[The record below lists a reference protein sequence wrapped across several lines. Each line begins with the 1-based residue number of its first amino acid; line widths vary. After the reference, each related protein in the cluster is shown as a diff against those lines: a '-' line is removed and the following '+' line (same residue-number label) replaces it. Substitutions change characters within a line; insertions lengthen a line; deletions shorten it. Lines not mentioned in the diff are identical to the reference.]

1 MTELT
6 AQIGLRRGD
15 FSLDVAFEVGAGE
28 TVALLGPNGA
38 GKSTLVE
45 ALAGLVPIDTGEVRV
60 AGEVW
65 ERPEGGFRL
74 SPQQRSVGVMFQG
87 LRLFPAV
94 SVLDNVAYGLRAQ
107 GIARDESRSRAQK
120 LLGHFDVGGLAAR
133 VPPTLSGG
141 QAQRVALARALA
153 VEPALLL
160 LDEPMSALDVENRV
174 EARRTLR
181 RALDE
186 FAGAKLVITHEP
198 LEAMALADRLIIIE
212 GGRIV
217 QTGTPAEIRNRP
229 RSQYTASLV
238 GLNLISGII
247 VTREGHM
254 LIDTGK
260 GDLAIA
266 GHGGLDPGTTVRAT
280 IHPRAITLAT
290 QDARPSSSA
299 RNVIDAKVA
308 GIELIGD
315 RVRVLLDARPPL
327 TAEVTVEA
335 LDELNLKRSQHVWAI
350 VKATQVDVY
359 PA

>member
-6 AQIGLRRGD
+6 ARIGLRRGD
-15 FSLDVAFEVGAGE
+15 FSLDVAFDVGAGE

-45 ALAGLVPIDTGEVRV
+45 ALAGLVRIDTGEVRV
-60 AGEVW
+60 AGVVW
-65 ERPEGGFRL
+65 EQPERGLRL

-94 SVLDNVAYGLRAQ
+94 SVLDNVAYGVRAQ
-107 GIARDESRSRAQK
+107 GIARDEARSRAQK
-120 LLGHFDVGGLAAR
+120 LLGHFDVGALAAR
-133 VPPTLSGG
+133 MPPTLSGG
-141 QAQRVALARALA
+141 QAQRIALARALA
-153 VEPALLL
+153 VEPDLLL
-160 LDEPMSALDVENRV
+160 LDEPMSALDVENRA

-181 RALDE
+181 SALDE
-186 FAGAKLVITHEP
+186 FVGAKLVVTHEP

-212 GGRIV
+212 DGRIV

-238 GLNLISGII
+238 GLNLLRGTI
-247 VTREGHM
+247 VSRDGHT
-254 LIDTGK
+254 LIDTGN

-266 GHGGLDPGTTVRAT
+266 GHGLDAGTAVRAT

-290 QDARPSSSA
+290 QNDRPSSSA
-299 RNVIDAKVA
+299 RNVIDAEVA

-335 LDELNLKRSQHVWAI
+335 LDALDLQRSQHVWAI
-350 VKATQVDVY
+350 FKATQVDVY